1 MVRGKAIPKEVVQSV
16 FRMLETDSAVKVA
29 AAFGHTRRWI
39 TYIRNNF
46 NPESGEPFVVRK
58 RGAGRATDLAD
69 DAAIKGITSS
79 MRTSTLPGIY
89 RQLHDLEIQ
98 ASNSTILRRIHEWG
112 GKQKAS
118 VKDGLTEVQKERRY
132 HYANLLK
139 QQLTEN
145 PNSVYKVHF
154 SDEIKMDFSETAVSK
169 VRMIS

>member
-46 NPESGEPFVVRK
+46 NPESGAPFVVRK

-79 MRTSTLPGIY
+79 MRTTTLPGIY

-118 VKDGLTEVQKERRY
+118 VKDGITEVQKERRY

-145 PNSVYKVHF
+145 PNRVYKVLF